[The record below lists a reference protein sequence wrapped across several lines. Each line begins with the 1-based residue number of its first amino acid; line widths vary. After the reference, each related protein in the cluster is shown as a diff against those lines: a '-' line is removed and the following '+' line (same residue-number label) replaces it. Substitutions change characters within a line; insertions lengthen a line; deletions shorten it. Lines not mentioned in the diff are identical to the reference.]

1 LHQYNSKFKNIN
13 LYILSDTFYNNLM
26 IKLNKKFAVLGHP
39 ISHSLSPK
47 IHQHFASQFAIDLDY
62 QKIDVETTHFKKK
75 LAELK
80 QDGYEGL
87 NITLPLKNLAYEV
100 CDELSSKAEQTKS
113 VNTISIKNDKLYGD
127 TTDGLG
133 LVTDLLRKNV
143 SLENK
148 KILVIGAGGA
158 SNGIMFD
165 LISQQPQ
172 TIFLTNRTIYKSHD
186 MAENWAFLA
195 KDNAVLLNVLN
206 LGEDITFDLIVNA
219 TSSSLGSGSAI
230 FPENLKGHF
239 WYDMMYGKQTPFL
252 LMAEQKKAKFSDGLG
267 MLVEQAAAA
276 FNIWHQQK
284 PDTKSIYQTL

>member
-1 LHQYNSKFKNIN
+1 M
-13 LYILSDTFYNNLM
+13 T
-26 IKLNKKFAVLGHP
+26 KLNKKFAVLGHP

-47 IHQHFASQFAIDLDY
+47 IHQYFASQFAIDLDY
-62 QKIDVETTHFKKK
+62 QRIDVESTHFKKT
-75 LAELK
+75 LSDL
-80 QDGYEGL
+80 QQQGYEGL
-87 NITLPLKNLAYEV
+87 NITLPLKNLAYEI

-133 LVTDLLRKNV
+133 LETDLLTKNV

-165 LISQQPQ
+165 LISQHPH
-172 TIFLTNRTIYKSHD
+172 TIFLTNRTITKSHE
-186 MAENWAFLA
+186 MAENWSLLA
-195 KDNAVLLNVLN
+195 KDKNVLLNILSPK
-206 LGEDITFDLIVNA
+206 EDITFDLIINA
-219 TSSSLGSGSAI
+219 TSSSLGIGSAI

-252 LMAEQKKAKFSDGLG
+252 LKAEQSKAKFSDGLG
-267 MLVEQAAAA
+267 MLVEQAAAS
-276 FNIWHQQK
+276 FDIWHHEK
-284 PDTKSIYQTL
+284 PDTKSIYQIL

>member
-1 LHQYNSKFKNIN
+1 M
-13 LYILSDTFYNNLM
+13 TR
-26 IKLNKKFAVLGHP
+26 LNKKFAVLGHP

-47 IHQHFASQFAIDLDY
+47 IHQYFASQFAIHLDY
-62 QKIDVETTHFKKK
+62 QRIDVDSVNFEKK
-75 LAELK
+75 LIDLK
-80 QDGYEGL
+80 QEGYEGL
-87 NITLPLKNLAYEV
+87 NITLPLKNLAYEI
-100 CDELSSKAEQTKS
+100 CDELSSKAQQTKS

-133 LVTDLLRKNV
+133 LVTDLLTKNV

-165 LISQQPQ
+165 LISQHPQ
-172 TIFLTNRTIYKSHD
+172 TIFLTNRTISKSHE
-186 MAENWAFLA
+186 MAESWSLLA
-195 KDNAVLLNVLN
+195 KDNAVLLNVLSSK
-206 LGEDITFDLIVNA
+206 EVITFDLIINA
-219 TSSSLGSGSAI
+219 TSSSLGTVSAI

-252 LMAEQKKAKFSDGLG
+252 LKAKQSKAKFSDGLG

-276 FNIWHQQK
+276 FHIWHHQK
-284 PDTKSIYQTL
+284 PDTKSIYQIL

>member
-1 LHQYNSKFKNIN
+1 M
-13 LYILSDTFYNNLM
+13 TE
-26 IKLNKKFAVLGHP
+26 LNKKFAVLGHP

-47 IHQHFASQFAIDLDY
+47 IHQYFASQFAIDLDY
-62 QKIDVETTHFKKK
+62 QRIDVESVNFEKT
-75 LAELK
+75 LIDLRQE
-80 QDGYEGL
+80 GYEGL
-87 NITLPLKNLAYEV
+87 NITLPLKNLAYEI
-100 CDELSSKAEQTKS
+100 CDELSSKAQQTKS

-133 LVTDLLRKNV
+133 LVTDLLTKNV

-165 LISQQPQ
+165 LISQHPQ
-172 TIFLTNRTIYKSHD
+172 TIFLTNRTISKSHE
-186 MAENWAFLA
+186 MAESWSLLA
-195 KDNAVLLNVLN
+195 KDNAVLLNVLSSK
-206 LGEDITFDLIVNA
+206 EVITFDLIINA
-219 TSSSLGSGSAI
+219 TSSSLGTVSAI

-252 LMAEQKKAKFSDGLG
+252 LKAKQSKAKFSDGLG

-276 FNIWHQQK
+276 FHIWHHQK
-284 PDTKSIYQTL
+284 PDTKSIYQIL

>member
-1 LHQYNSKFKNIN
+1 MTIS
-13 LYILSDTFYNNLM
+13 
-26 IKLNKKFAVLGHP
+26 NKKFAVLGHP

-47 IHQHFASQFAIDLDY
+47 IHQYFASQFAIDLDY
-62 QKIDVETTHFKKK
+62 QRIDVESVNFEKT
-75 LAELK
+75 LIDLRQE
-80 QDGYEGL
+80 GYEGL
-87 NITLPLKNLAYEV
+87 NITLPLKNLAYEI
-100 CDELSSKAEQTKS
+100 CDELSSKAQQTKS

-133 LVTDLLRKNV
+133 LVTDLLTKNV

-165 LISQQPQ
+165 LISQHPQ
-172 TIFLTNRTIYKSHD
+172 TIFLTNRTISKSHE
-186 MAENWAFLA
+186 MAESWSLLA
-195 KDNAVLLNVLN
+195 KDNAVLLNVLSSK
-206 LGEDITFDLIVNA
+206 EVITFDLIINA
-219 TSSSLGSGSAI
+219 TSSSLGTVSAI

-252 LMAEQKKAKFSDGLG
+252 LKAKQSKAKFSDGLG

-276 FNIWHQQK
+276 FHIWHHQK
-284 PDTKSIYQTL
+284 PDTKSIYQIL

>member
-1 LHQYNSKFKNIN
+1 
-13 LYILSDTFYNNLM
+13 M
-26 IKLNKKFAVLGHP
+26 ITLNKKFAVLGHP
-39 ISHSLSPK
+39 ISHSLSPR
-47 IHQHFASQFAIDLDY
+47 IHQYFASQFAIDLDY
-62 QKIDVETTHFKKK
+62 LRIDVESRNFKKT
-75 LAELK
+75 LIDLK
-80 QDGYEGL
+80 QQGYEGL
-87 NITLPLKNLAYEV
+87 NITLPLKNLAYEI

-133 LVTDLLRKNV
+133 LVTDLLTKNV
-143 SLENK
+143 SIDSK

-158 SNGIMFD
+158 SNGIMSD
-165 LISQQPQ
+165 LISQHPQ
-172 TIFLTNRTIYKSHD
+172 TIFLTNRTISKSHD
-186 MAENWAFLA
+186 MAKSWSLLA
-195 KDNAVLLNVLN
+195 KDKNVVLNVLSSK
-206 LGEDITFDLIVNA
+206 EDITFDLILNA
-219 TSSSLGSGSAI
+219 TSSSLGAGSAI